1 MIAIDFSMNS
11 AGVIVGNSNNPSE
24 LQMLCFRQRKRDDS
38 LVKNI
43 TIKEYLECPKSD
55 EERFY
60 YIAKTIFDFID
71 THSTTKIVYIEDY
84 SYGSTGSVFNIA
96 EATGLL
102 KHLLYMNGY
111 VINKVSPKA
120 LKKHATG
127 SGNASKG
134 DMFNAFIDNTNY
146 DFNSVFIGPQK
157 AVKKGDEKIPA
168 PFSDLI
174 DAYFL
179 LQYGIKNSSV

>member
-11 AGVIVGNSNNPSE
+11 AGVVVGNSKDPSE

-38 LVKNI
+38 LAKNI
-43 TIKEYLECPKSD
+43 VVKEYLECPQSD

-60 YIAKTIFDFID
+60 YTAKTIFDFVD
-71 THSTTKIVYIEDY
+71 LHSTTKIVYIEDY

-102 KHLLYMNGY
+102 KHLLYMNWY
-111 VINKVSPKA
+111 IINKVAPKA

-127 SGNASKG
+127 
-134 DMFNAFIDNTNY
+134 
-146 DFNSVFIGPQK
+146 
-157 AVKKGDEKIPA
+157 
-168 PFSDLI
+168 
-174 DAYFL
+174 
-179 LQYGIKNSSV
+179 